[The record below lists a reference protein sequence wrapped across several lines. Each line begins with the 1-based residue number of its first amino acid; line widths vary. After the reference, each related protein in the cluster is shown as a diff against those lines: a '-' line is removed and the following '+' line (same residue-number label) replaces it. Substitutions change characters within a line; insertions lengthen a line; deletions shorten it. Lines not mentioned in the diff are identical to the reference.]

1 MDFINFGLDLDH
13 LVCVDDWLKTAEHG
27 SGGAELEEVAFA
39 LFGGVS
45 EGDAHEETVELVFGE
60 WVGAEEVVGV
70 LGRDDH
76 EWFGEFVAVAVHGDH
91 AFAHGFEERGLG
103 SGAGP
108 VDLVGEDDACEQGAS
123 LEAHFSGVS

>member
-1 MDFINFGLDLDH
+1 MDFVDFALDLDD
-13 LVCVDDWLKTAEHG
+13 LVGVDDGLKTAEHC

-45 EGDAHEETVELVFGE
+45 EGDAHEEAVELVFGE

-103 SGAGP
+103 SRAGP
-108 VDLVGEDDACEQGAS
+108 VDLVCEDDACEEGAT
-123 LEAHFSGVS
+123 LEPHFSGVS